1 MFITFDGGDGCGK
14 TTQILRLADW
24 LNQKGKE
31 VVMCRDPGSTPLG
44 DAIRNILLNQR
55 DLKMSSISETLLFNA
70 ARAQLV
76 KEIIRPALEQ
86 GKIVLSD
93 RYLLS
98 TLAYQGY
105 GGEVPL
111 PLLQQVGAI
120 ATSNLLPDL
129 GIVLDLPLEIAQTR
143 AGKRGSLDRMES
155 KAAEYHRRVRQGF
168 LECARAEPDRYVVI
182 DASDSIE
189 AIATAIRAAVEPMLV

>member
-1 MFITFDGGDGCGK
+1 
-14 TTQILRLADW
+14 
-24 LNQKGKE
+24 
-31 VVMCRDPGSTPLG
+31 MCRDPGSTPLG

-76 KEIIRPALEQ
+76 EEIIRPALEQ

-155 KAAEYHRRVRQGF
+155 KAAEYHKRVRQGF

-182 DASDSIE
+182 DASDSIDAV
-189 AIATAIRAAVEPMLV
+189 AIAVRAAVEPMLV